1 MFVQRIYWQKA
12 LEKSKESPVNDN
24 LSAGSNQRDG
34 FRSKKDH
41 FYLKAED
48 ENILLSSGAWLNDRI
63 IHTTQA
69 LMPKTLGIQSYYQ
82 SVLNYQKR
90 AKPCKAVTQD
100 HVQLLYDDH
109 NHWSLRFYSNGVFRF
124 AIVSTQPSLKH

>member
-1 MFVQRIYWQKA
+1 MFVRRIYWQKA
-12 LEKSKESPVNDN
+12 LERSKKSLVNDN
-24 LSAGSNQRDG
+24 LSAGSNQHDG
-34 FRSKKDH
+34 FISKKYH

-63 IHTTQA
+63 IDTAQA
-69 LMPKTLGIQSYYQ
+69 LMPETLGIQGYYQ

-100 HVQLLYDDH
+100 QIQLLYDGH
-109 NHWSLRFYSNGVFRF
+109 NHWFLRFCSNGVFKF
-124 AIVSTQPSLKH
+124 AIVPTQLSLKH